1 MTICE
6 SDGLTKSK
14 WFEPQYIFLAG
25 KINFWKKLLGDEII
39 MIETINDHEKI
50 SNYYVRKKER
60 KRKG

>member
-1 MTICE
+1 MA
-6 SDGLTKSK
+6 
-14 WFEPQYIFLAG
+14 QYIFLAG